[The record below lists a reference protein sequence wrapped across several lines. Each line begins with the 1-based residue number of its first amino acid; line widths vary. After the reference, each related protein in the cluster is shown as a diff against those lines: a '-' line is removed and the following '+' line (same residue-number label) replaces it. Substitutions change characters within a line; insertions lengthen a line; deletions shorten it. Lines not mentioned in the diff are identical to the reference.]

1 MNVLK
6 EAVRAGSTVLS
17 RTLSRKKLPGVQG
30 RPVAGT
36 GVAVGVGVGVGVG
49 VDVTVGVGV
58 ALTVGVGVGDGV
70 GVAATFVSHHAP
82 NPAVFA
88 ARTWNT
94 DVDLYASAHLY
105 ERAAGSMVF
114 TTGDDWPLIFSTYRE
129 TAAPPSLE
137 GADQLTTPAVAEQD
151 AGAAGTVTA
160 AAAPFIR
167 GGTAARPTTTNAAA
181 LSCPTREITAWE

>member
-1 MNVLK
+1 LK

-49 VDVTVGVGV
+49 VAVTVGV
-58 ALTVGVGVGDGV
+58 ALTVGVGDGDGV
-70 GVAATFVSHHAP
+70 TATFVSHHAP

-114 TTGDDWPLIFSTYRE
+114 ATGAVWPLIFTTYRV

-137 GADQLTTPAVAEQD
+137 GGDQLTTPAVAEQD

-160 AAAPFIR
+160 AAAPFMR

>member
-1 MNVLK
+1 
-6 EAVRAGSTVLS
+6 VRAGSTVLS

-49 VDVTVGVGV
+49 VAVTVGV
-58 ALTVGVGVGDGV
+58 ALTVGVGDGDGV
-70 GVAATFVSHHAP
+70 GVAATFVSHQEP
-82 NPAVFA
+82 KPAVFA

-114 TTGDDWPLIFSTYRE
+114 TTGAVWPLIFTTYRE
-129 TAAPPSLE
+129 TGAPPSLE

-167 GGTAARPTTTNAAA
+167 GGMAARPTTTNAAA
-181 LSCPTREITAWE
+181 LSCPMREITA